1 MIQLRYML
9 RCKSNKENSKYL
21 CFKYKGNKKRWV
33 KEKLLNFCY
42 HFQFGYVD
50 VNCEKVMH
58 EENFKK
64 MTYKN
69 FKPV

>member
-1 MIQLRYML
+1 MREMKLLLFTIRIVYRGDGYRLDSGLIY
-9 RCKSNKENSKYL
+9 N
-21 CFKYKGNKKRWV
+21 NKKRWV

-64 MTYKN
+64 
-69 FKPV
+69 